1 MLGSLLV
8 SYLGEEIFDDS
19 CTAIMCCIILFT
31 GSAVACM
38 DEFMVG
44 DLAYGGLCMGAAF
57 VVTLRWSR
65 LFSCN

>member
-1 MLGSLLV
+1 MV
-8 SYLGEEIFDDS
+8 SYLGEEMVDDS
-19 CTAIMCCIILFT
+19 CTAIMCCIIRFT

-44 DLAYGGLCMGAAF
+44 DFMYGGLCTAAAF

-65 LFSCN
+65 LSRC